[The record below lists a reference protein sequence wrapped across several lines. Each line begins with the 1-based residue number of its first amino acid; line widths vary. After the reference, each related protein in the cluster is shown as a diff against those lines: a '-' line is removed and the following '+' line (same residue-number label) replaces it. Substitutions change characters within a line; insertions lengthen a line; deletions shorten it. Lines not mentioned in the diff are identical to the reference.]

1 MACPNAIETYR
12 RILREVS
19 EARIPGSTEAALRLA
34 HALAEVLS
42 YCGSD
47 LPKLLPQLVSEALQ
61 ARPGSQTVRS
71 VLHLFLRR
79 VLELSSSHGA
89 SGPRGEVVSRAI
101 AEVSEYVEGVR
112 EAIAEIGSRRLEAGD
127 TVMTYSYSTTVLR
140 ILERAAKRG
149 VDFEVYVV
157 ESRPVAEGRL
167 MASALGRLGLRS
179 TLVVDSA
186 VRYVMKRVSKVFVG
200 AEAIAANGA
209 VVGKVG
215 TSVVALVAKEARV
228 RFYVAAGLYKF
239 SPETVF
245 GDLVAIEELE
255 DPELIVPR
263 DRLGE
268 VAPFLGRG
276 IKTRT
281 PLYDVTPPEY
291 VDAVITERGL
301 IAPQLVYYFA
311 REFLG
316 VHYQYVGLEKL
327 AEEVGRLWS

>member
-1 MACPNAIETYR
+1 MGCPKALEGYR
-12 RILREVS
+12 RALDEVS
-19 EARIPGSTEAALRLA
+19 EARVPGSTEASLRLV
-34 HALAEVLS
+34 HTLAEVLS

-47 LPKLLPQLVSEALQ
+47 VPKLLPQLVGRALQ

-71 VLHLFLRR
+71 ILQLFLGK
-79 VLELSSSHGA
+79 VLELLASS
-89 SGPRGEVVSRAI
+89 EVSRLRD
-101 AEVSEYVEGVR
+101 ELVSRVVADVIKYVEGVR
-112 EAIAEIGSRRLEAGD
+112 EAIAEIGSRRVEAGD

-149 VDFEVYVV
+149 VDFEVYVA
-157 ESRPVAEGRL
+157 ESRPIAEGRL
-167 MASALGRLGLRS
+167 MASALSRLDLRT

-209 VVGKVG
+209 VVSKVG

-255 DPELIVPR
+255 NPELVVPQ

-268 VAPFLGRG
+268 VAPLLGRS

-301 IAPQLVYYFA
+301 IAPQLVFYFA
-311 REFLG
+311 RELLG
-316 VHYQYVGLEKL
+316 VHGEYLSVEKL
-327 AEEVGRLWS
+327 TEEVARLWR

>member
-1 MACPNAIETYR
+1 MDCSKALEGY
-12 RILREVS
+12 LRVLGDVS
-19 EARIPGSTEAALRLA
+19 EARVPGSTEAALRLV

-47 LPKLLPQLVSEALQ
+47 VPRLLPQLVGKALQ

-71 VLHLFLRR
+71 ILQLFLGK
-79 VLELSSSHGA
+79 VLELLASSEEGSLRDEPVG
-89 SGPRGEVVSRAI
+89 RAV
-101 AEVSEYVEGVR
+101 AEVLKYVEGVR
-112 EAIAEIGSRRLEAGD
+112 EAIAEIGSRRVEAGD

-149 VDFEVYVV
+149 ADFEVYVA
-157 ESRPVAEGRL
+157 ESRPIAEGRL
-167 MASALGRLGLRS
+167 MASALSRLDLKT

-186 VRYVMKRVSKVFVG
+186 VRYVMKKVSKVFVG

-209 VVGKVG
+209 VVSKVG

-245 GDLVAIEELE
+245 GDLVVIEELE
-255 DPELIVPR
+255 SPELVVPQ

-268 VAPFLGRG
+268 VAPFLGRS
-276 IKTRT
+276 IRTRT

-301 IAPQLVYYFA
+301 IAPQVVFYFA
-311 REFLG
+311 REFLST
-316 VHYQYVGLEKL
+316 QSPYVSVEKL
-327 AEEVGRLWS
+327 AEEVARLWR

>member
-1 MACPNAIETYR
+1 MGCSEAIEGYR
-12 RILREVS
+12 RVLGEVS
-19 EARIPGSTEAALRLA
+19 EARVPGSTEAALRLV
-34 HALAEVLS
+34 HTLAGVLS

-47 LPKLLPQLVSEALQ
+47 VPRVLPQLVGAALQ
-61 ARPGSQTVRS
+61 ARPGSQTLRS
-71 VLHLFLRR
+71 LLHLFLRR
-79 VLELSSSHGA
+79 VLEISSSPGV
-89 SGPRGEVVSRAI
+89 SGLRGDFVSKAV
-101 AEVSEYVEGVR
+101 AEVSRYVEGVR
-112 EAIAEIGSRRLEAGD
+112 EAVAEIGSRRIEAGD
-127 TVMTYSYSTTVLR
+127 VVMTYSYSTTVLR
-140 ILERAAKRG
+140 ILERAVKRG
-149 VDFEVYVV
+149 VDLEAYVA

-167 MASALGRLGLRS
+167 MASALGRLGLRV

-209 VVGKVG
+209 VVSKVG

-255 DPELIVPR
+255 KPELIVPQ

-268 VAPFLGRG
+268 VAPFLGGRVR
-276 IKTRT
+276 TVT

-316 VHYQYVGLEKL
+316 VHGEYVSVERL

>member
-1 MACPNAIETYR
+1 MDCPRAVEGYSR
-12 RILREVS
+12 AVGEVS
-19 EARIPGSTEAALRLA
+19 EARIPGSTEAALRVVQ
-34 HALAEVLS
+34 ALADVLR

-47 LPKLLPQLVSEALQ
+47 VPKLLPQLVSKALQ
-61 ARPGSQTVRS
+61 ARPGSQTIRS
-71 VLHLFLRR
+71 IIHLFLRR
-79 VLELSSSHGA
+79 VLEYALSSGTGSQRGGA
-89 SGPRGEVVSRAI
+89 VDRAL
-101 AEVSEYVEGVR
+101 AEVLNYVEGVR
-112 EAIAEIGSRRLEAGD
+112 EAVSEIGSRRLEPGD
-127 TVMTYSYSTTVLR
+127 VVLTYSYSTTVLR

-149 VDFEVYVV
+149 VDFEAYVA
-157 ESRPVAEGRL
+157 ESRPIAEGRL
-167 MASALGRLGLRS
+167 MASALGKLGIRT

-186 VRYVMKRVSKVFVG
+186 IRYVMKRVSKVLVG

-245 GDLVAIEELE
+245 GDLVAIEEL
-255 DPELIVPR
+255 DNPELIVPQ
-263 DRLGE
+263 DRLVD
-268 VAPFLGRG
+268 VAPYLGRG
-276 IKTRT
+276 VRTRT

-301 IAPQLVYYFA
+301 IAPQLVFYFA

-316 VHYQYVGLEKL
+316 VDSQYVGVERL